1 LEDASSRVWHVQ
13 VTFKWLFEN
22 ITRCRL
28 HRKVKD
34 IKKERKK
41 NKTMVIRELKLGSDL
56 PSITGVDIYK

>member
-1 LEDASSRVWHVQ
+1 

-28 HRKVKD
+28 HQKVKD
-34 IKKERKK
+34 TKKERKK